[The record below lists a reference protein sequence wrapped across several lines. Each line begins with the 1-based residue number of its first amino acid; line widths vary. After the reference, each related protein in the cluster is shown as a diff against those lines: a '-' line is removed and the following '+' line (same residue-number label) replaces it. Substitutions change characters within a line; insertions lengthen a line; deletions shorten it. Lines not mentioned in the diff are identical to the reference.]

1 MSMTEKPKPD
11 RQKAPPPEPV
21 PPMPAG
27 LPTSD
32 AEHPHTSP
40 LRRGES
46 EPVDPNL
53 PPGPGN
59 DPNP

>member
-1 MSMTEKPKPD
+1 MTEKPKPD
-11 RQKAPPPEPV
+11 EQKAPPPQPV
-21 PPMPAG
+21 PPMPVA

-32 AEHPHTSP
+32 AAHPHTSP
-40 LRRGES
+40 LRRGEK

-53 PPGPGN
+53 APEPGN

>member
-1 MSMTEKPKPD
+1 MSQKQTPEKPG
-11 RQKAPPPEPV
+11 RIPPEPV

-32 AEHPHTSP
+32 ATRPHTSP
-40 LRRGES
+40 LRQGEK
-46 EPVDPNL
+46 EPDDPTL
-53 PPGPGN
+53 PPEPGN

>member
-1 MSMTEKPKPD
+1 MADKPD
-11 RQKAPPPEPV
+11 ADKLRPAPPEPV
-21 PPMPAG
+21 PPMPAS

-32 AEHPHTSP
+32 AERPHTSP
-40 LRRGES
+40 MRHGEK
-46 EPVDPNL
+46 EPVDPGL